1 MSAIAIPSRLSACL
15 IAAGLLLLAANGTLW
30 AEPPLPTNRSAARV
44 NPGQPTEAECK
55 KWGKALEAAVRKDD
69 LEGFNEL
76 VDWNRLVDTAT
87 GVAGASPG
95 LAAKRAAF
103 IHGVMGSLRSNS
115 TSFGAK
121 IAAEA
126 KFGSYKLLRVQL
138 VDGRRRA
145 VFRLLTGAGALNY
158 HGFFFDPV
166 PGKPLRAIDCY
177 VFLMGEPLT
186 KVLRR
191 SFLPYVALDRSGMS
205 HLTTA
210 DKDVVTHPAEMLE
223 LAQLINAKKF
233 TEALNRYKRLP
244 PSMQKSKSMLALRLQ
259 AAQRTSEE
267 EYLQAID
274 TFRKE
279 YPGDVMID
287 LISLDAYVLRQQ
299 LDQALEALD
308 RIDKAVGGDPYLK
321 TLHAVILTK
330 EGQPGPAQKFAEQA
344 VTEEPTLLNAH
355 NFLLTLSIQNG
366 DFDTTLRELG
376 TLETQFGIKFRDL
389 ATVPSFAEFVASPQY
404 QIWLKSH
411 AK

>member
-1 MSAIAIPSRLSACL
+1 LSACL
-15 IAAGLLLLAANGTLW
+15 IAAGLLLLAGNGTLS
-30 AEPPLPTNRSAARV
+30 ADPPRPTASPPAARV
-44 NPGQPTEAECK
+44 NPGQPTEAECR

-69 LEGFNEL
+69 LDGFNEL
-76 VDWNRLVDTAT
+76 VDWNRLVETAT
-87 GVAGASPG
+87 GIAGASPG
-95 LAAKRAAF
+95 LAAKRAGF
-103 IHGVMGSLRSNS
+103 IQGVMGSLRSNS
-115 TSFGAK
+115 TAFGAR

-126 KFGSYKLLRVQL
+126 RYGSYKLLQVQL

-145 VFRLLTGAGALNY
+145 VFRLLMGSGALNY

-166 PGKPLRAIDCY
+166 PGKPLRAVDCY

-186 KVLRR
+186 KSLRR
-191 SFLPYVALDRSGMS
+191 SFLPFVALDRSGMS

-210 DKDVVTHPAEMLE
+210 DKDIVTHPAEMGE
-223 LAQLINAKKF
+223 LVQLINAKKF
-233 TEALNRYKRLP
+233 TEALQRYRRLP
-244 PSMQKSKSMLALRLQ
+244 PSMQKSKGMLALRLQ

-274 TFRKE
+274 AFRKE

-299 LDQALEALD
+299 FEQALESLN

-321 TLHAVILTK
+321 TLRAAVLTK
-330 EGQPGPAQKFAEQA
+330 QGQPGPAQKFAEEA
-344 VTEEPTLLNAH
+344 VAEEPTLLNAH
-355 NFLLTLSIQNG
+355 NYLLTLSVQNG
-366 DFDTTLRELG
+366 DFDTTLKELG
-376 TLETQFGIKFRDL
+376 TLETQFRIKFRDL
-389 ATVPSFAEFVASPQY
+389 ATVPAYAEFVASPQY